1 MRPNSRR
8 YDEYAPHVR
17 GPAPAPAPA
26 PARASAGSTGSAP
39 ARRRGSR
46 RKRTAPAATVQPQAA
61 EVQTSAEVA
70 LDGDDSVAA
79 GE

>member
-17 GPAPAPAPA
+17 GPAPAPA

-46 RKRTAPAATVQPQAA
+46 RKRTAPATTVQPQAA